1 MGEKHFIY
9 DNKYYAEGIGGFH
22 RASIPYVH
30 DNFFKLKKEYGANTI
45 LDFGCGN
52 GFHAAFLKAQSKEL
66 HGVDFSDAI
75 QTAEAKQFYDT
86 IYKFDLGS
94 ETGLPTEHFDTLFS
108 IEVIEHVKDYNKF
121 LQNAYKTLKPGGV
134 LFLTTTTYFW
144 SIFILLIVYRRKISF
159 KKLYEFFR
167 GWMGSEK
174 YKTIFVMYFWD
185 FFTGHYHGFS
195 KRQIKRGFKKA
206 GFKLRTVRYLQI
218 QDVVPVNYLRQK
230 NNGRFAFIINSLTP
244 VLIFFGKAINYIFR
258 KTNCYAPN
266 ILIVAEK

>member
-1 MGEKHFIY
+1 MGEKSFVY
-9 DNKYYAEGIGGFH
+9 DNKYYSDGIGGFH
-22 RASIPYVH
+22 KASIPYIH
-30 DNFFKLKKEYGANTI
+30 DNFFKYKNKYCTDRL

-52 GFHAAFLKAQSKEL
+52 GFHAAFLKSQSKEL
-66 HGVDFSDAI
+66 QGVDFSDAI
-75 QTAEAKQFYDT
+75 QSNDAKQFYDK

-94 ETGLPTEHFDTLFS
+94 ETELPEKYFDTLFS
-108 IEVIEHVKDYNKF
+108 IEVIEHVEDYNKF
-121 LQNAYKTLKPGGV
+121 LENAYNSLKPGGA

-144 SIFILLIVYRRKISF
+144 SIFILLIVYRRKISSRKF
-159 KKLYEFFR
+159 YEFFR
-167 GWMGSEK
+167 GWLGSEK

-195 KRQIKRGFKKA
+195 KRQIKSGFEKA
-206 GFKLRTVRYLQI
+206 GFKLRTVKYLQI

-230 NNGRFAFIINSLTP
+230 KNGRFSFIINSLSP
-244 VLIFFGKAINYIFR
+244 VLIFLGKAINYVCR